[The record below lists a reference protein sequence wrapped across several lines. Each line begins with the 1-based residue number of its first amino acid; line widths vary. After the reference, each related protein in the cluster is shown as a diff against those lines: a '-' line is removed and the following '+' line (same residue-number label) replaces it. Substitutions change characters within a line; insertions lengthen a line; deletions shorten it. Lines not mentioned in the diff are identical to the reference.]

1 MMMTTVLSND
11 GPHFSLSFLFLGMP
25 PSVQLNDGS
34 RPKEQVKKLLAINLI
49 FIPIHSRPV

>member
-1 MMMTTVLSND
+1 MMTTVLSND